1 MKLLEI
7 VLSNFR
13 GYKNTTRISFDS
25 SITALVG
32 KNDMGKSTILDAL
45 DLFFNDGKGI
55 VKNDPSDINIDSE
68 KQEFEITAVFSD
80 LPDKVVVDSSFQTSL
95 KDEYLLNKENNLEI
109 KKIFNGKKCSA
120 TLIKALHPTNPKCNN
135 LHQEKKNELKAI
147 IKENHIECDNL
158 NVNAV
163 MRNAIWNAFI
173 ENLQLNEVYLDV
185 NSGDDTKRI
194 WEKLISFLPVYSLF
208 QSDRNN
214 SDNDRE
220 IQDPL
225 KIAVAQFIKDD
236 EVQKKLRE
244 ITLHVEK
251 KLKEV
256 SDRTLSKLREMD
268 EEIANSL
275 TPVLPSSESLK
286 WADIFTKSVSITSD
300 DEIPIN
306 KRGSG
311 VRRLILIN
319 FFRAEAERMQESSN
333 GKGIIYA
340 IEEPETSQHFKN
352 QRVLMDALIKLSK
365 LKNTQIIIT
374 THSGVVVKKLDYEN
388 LRLVLNN
395 TDGEKCVEC
404 VKKGML
410 LYPSLNEINY
420 TSFDEITDEYHNELF
435 GFIIE
440 QGWLSEYESGKET
453 RPYIRLNKDGST
465 KNETKTLSHYIRDV
479 YHHPENT
486 NNKKYTDE
494 ELSYSIIEMREFI
507 KSKVIN

>member
-1 MKLLEI
+1 
-7 VLSNFR
+7 
-13 GYKNTTRISFDS
+13 
-25 SITALVG
+25 
-32 KNDMGKSTILDAL
+32 
-45 DLFFNDGKGI
+45 
-55 VKNDPSDINIDSE
+55 
-68 KQEFEITAVFSD
+68 
-80 LPDKVVVDSSFQTSL
+80 
-95 KDEYLLNKENNLEI
+95 
-109 KKIFNGKKCSA
+109 
-120 TLIKALHPTNPKCNN
+120 
-135 LHQEKKNELKAI
+135 
-147 IKENHIECDNL
+147 
-158 NVNAV
+158 
-163 MRNAIWNAFI
+163 
-173 ENLQLNEVYLDV
+173 
-185 NSGDDTKRI
+185 
-194 WEKLISFLPVYSLF
+194 
-208 QSDRNN
+208 
-214 SDNDRE
+214 
-220 IQDPL
+220 
-225 KIAVAQFIKDD
+225 
-236 EVQKKLRE
+236 
-244 ITLHVEK
+244 
-251 KLKEV
+251 
-256 SDRTLSKLREMD
+256 
-268 EEIANSL
+268 
-275 TPVLPSSESLK
+275 
-286 WADIFTKSVSITSD
+286 
-300 DEIPIN
+300 
-306 KRGSG
+306 
-311 VRRLILIN
+311 
-319 FFRAEAERMQESSN
+319 MQESSN

-440 QGWLSEYESGKET
+440 QGWLPEYESGKET